1 MMNEPI
7 APDGVLALVAADQF
21 GCFTV
26 SQAVEAGF
34 TNAGV
39 RRRVRD
45 GIWRSVHP
53 GVLVAATSPTTR
65 AVRASA
71 ARLRVG
77 PLAMFSDFT
86 GARLLGMDVRHANA
100 DVWLR
105 APMTAGVRSWPGV
118 RVTRSRHEVEPVSAY
133 GQPVV
138 PPARTIV
145 DLAGRV
151 SERALT
157 GLLYDVARRG
167 VLGIDQVVATAESI
181 GGGLAGLRKLRHA
194 VVGFDPAFEA
204 MVEAH
209 AAAALADAGLIFTP
223 QVEVRDG
230 PFLIA
235 RLDLADEELKLA
247 VEIDGY
253 RYHGSRDA
261 QRRDR
266 TRDRR
271 TRVFGWTILR
281 YDAVDALER
290 LPALVREVSA
300 VRNQLLA
307 ERGFGA

>member
-1 MMNEPI
+1 MSNSLT
-7 APDGVLALVAADQF
+7 PDGLLAAVAARQF

-26 SQAVEAGF
+26 SQAAAAGF
-34 TNAGV
+34 TNAAIRG
-39 RRRVRD
+39 RVRD
-45 GIWRSVHP
+45 GIWRSVYP
-53 GVLVAATSPTTR
+53 GVLIAATSPATR

-77 PLAMFSDFT
+77 PEAMFSDFT
-86 GARLLGMDVRHANA
+86 GARLLGIDVRHDNQ

-105 APMTAGVRSWPGV
+105 APMSAGVRSWLGV
-118 RVTRSRHEVEPVSAY
+118 RVTRSRHEVEPVFAY

-138 PPARTIV
+138 PPARTVV
-145 DLAGRV
+145 DLAGRLD
-151 SERALT
+151 ERAIS
-157 GLLYDVARRG
+157 GLLYDVTRRR
-167 VLGIDQVVATAESI
+167 VLSIDQVVATAESI
-181 GGGLAGLRKLRHA
+181 GGGLAGLKTLRKAL
-194 VVGFDPAFEA
+194 VGFDPAFEA

-209 AAAALADAGLIFTP
+209 VAAALAEAGLTFTP
-223 QVEVRDG
+223 QFEVRDG

-253 RYHGSRDA
+253 RYHSSREA

-281 YDAVDALER
+281 FDAVDALER
-290 LPALVREVSA
+290 LPALVREVVA
-300 VRNQLLA
+300 VRNQLLV
-307 ERGFGA
+307 ERGFAA